1 MTDQQR
7 RVNAR
12 TFKAWYELLEETV
25 THDEDAIAPGNS
37 RSAVMLLHDLVGVGL
52 RSGAVRLVVSR
63 STGPRGFSHLSFRYP
78 LDQEFDW
85 GGKSRFPPRGSIRDE
100 WSSSSRRSK
109 TKPALAPKTTD
120 WSQPSSKEGTTP

>member
-12 TFKAWYELLEETV
+12 TFREWYELLEETV
-25 THDEDAIAPGNS
+25 THDEDAVAPGNS

-52 RSGAVRLVVSR
+52 RIGAVRLVVSR

-78 LDQEFDW
+78 LDQAFDW
-85 GGKSRFPPRGSIRDE
+85 REDIAFSPEGSTTDE
-100 WSSSSRRSK
+100 RSNSSRRSK
-109 TKPALAPKTTD
+109 TKPASTPKTTD
-120 WSQPSSKEGTTP
+120 WSQ

>member
-25 THDEDAIAPGNS
+25 THDEDAVAPGNS

-63 STGPRGFSHLSFRYP
+63 STGPRGFSHLSFRYS
-78 LDQEFDW
+78 LDQGFDW
-85 GGKSRFPPRGSIRDE
+85 RGEIAF
-100 WSSSSRRSK
+100 SSEGEYRRRAEQLIK
-109 TKPALAPKTTD
+109 EIENETGIGAEDDRLVATK
-120 WSQPSSKEGTTP
+120 Q

>member
-52 RSGAVRLVVSR
+52 RSGAIRLVVSR
-63 STGPRGFSHLSFRYP
+63 STGPRGFWHLSFRYP
-78 LDQEFDW
+78 LDQEFDR
-85 GGKSRFPPRGSIRDE
+85 GGEITFPTVRE
-100 WSSSSRRSK
+100 Y
-109 TKPALAPKTTD
+109 
-120 WSQPSSKEGTTP
+120 

>member
-12 TFKAWYELLEETV
+12 RFREWYELLEETV
-25 THDEDAIAPGNS
+25 THDEDAVAPGNS

-63 STGPRGFSHLSFRYP
+63 STGPRRFSHLSFRYP
-78 LDQEFDW
+78 LDQAFDW
-85 GGKSRFPPRGSIRDE
+85 REDIAFSPEGEYHGRAEQLIMEIENETGIDAEDDSLVAIKQKD
-100 WSSSSRRSK
+100 
-109 TKPALAPKTTD
+109 
-120 WSQPSSKEGTTP
+120 GTTP